1 MPETSNRIFVA
12 LGVSQAGG
20 GLPPLPGAI
29 TASERMAAWAQAQGY
44 LTLLLHDAKDPVTIA
59 LLKHK
64 ITAAIEAVTEPTTLQ
79 RLVVFFAGHGS
90 THSIFD
96 QFWLLNN
103 WNTDLSEAIKVLT
116 FQRVLERYG
125 PKQVSMI
132 GDACQEVSPHFIDL
146 VGSAVL

>member
-1 MPETSNRIFVA
+1 
-12 LGVSQAGG
+12 
-20 GLPPLPGAI
+20 
-29 TASERMAAWAQAQGY
+29 
-44 LTLLLHDAKDPVTIA
+44 
-59 LLKHK
+59 
-64 ITAAIEAVTEPTTLQ
+64 
-79 RLVVFFAGHGS
+79 FAGHGA

-146 VGSAVL
+146 VGSAVLNRPDDEPIPYELDRFFASDAGKQAFMIKGQGNQQSFCLFTEVLLDALEGDAPEEYYET